1 MKLPL
6 RNKHILKGAMVLLSA
21 ALLSS
26 CSKDNKNPVLPPGIT
41 LKNAKF
47 TISVKDLNLSE
58 NDAVDITING
68 TDGSGANTFW
78 KVNGATRNNEPLISI
93 ETEDV
98 ASGNDVVVESITPL
112 ASISVSIVVSNA
124 GAPMTLHYTPV
135 VEGSSQAPVTQTV
148 PGSYTKIFTY

>member
-1 MKLPL
+1 MKLPF
-6 RNKHILKGAMVLLSA
+6 RNKHILNGAAVLLTA

-26 CSKDNKNPVLPPGIT
+26 CSKDNNNPLVPPGIT

-58 NDAVDITING
+58 NDDVSITING
-68 TDGSGANTFW
+68 ADGSGANTYW
-78 KVNGATRNNEPLISI
+78 KVNGATRSNEPLISI

-98 ASGNDVVVESITPL
+98 ASGNDVVVESIRPM

-135 VEGSSQAPVTQTV
+135 VEGSTQSPVTETV
-148 PGSYTKIFTY
+148 SGSYTKIFTY